1 MAIEQ
6 RMKKTLSLLAPLS
19 MAALLLFC
27 LPQCAPAELENQ
39 TLSLNDIEVLASGPL
54 FMGSNT
60 AQGSCRPQL
69 EDWMKEKGLQPSQIR
84 DVRLES
90 ATVQLPDTGL
100 AVPLESISL
109 LFAADEL
116 DMQTLGVLNPVPENQ
131 NPVQINVAE
140 VQKTMIGWLEQEEFT
155 AVLDCGLGEDLMDDL
170 RLTLDLEFSLI
181 VKK

>member
-1 MAIEQ
+1 
-6 RMKKTLSLLAPLS
+6 MKKLLPIFPALF
-19 MAALLLFC
+19 AALLLFG
-27 LPQCAPAELENQ
+27 LSQCAPAELENQ
-39 TLSLNDIEVLASGPL
+39 TLSCKNIEVLASGPL

-69 EDWMKEKGLQPSQIR
+69 EAWMEGKGLQPTQIR

-90 ATVQLPDTGL
+90 ATVHLPDTGIG
-100 AVPLESISL
+100 VPLESISL

-140 VQKTMIGWLEQEEFT
+140 VQKTMIEWLEQPQFT
-155 AVLDCGLGEDLMDDL
+155 AVLDCGLAEDLMDDL
-170 RLTLDLEFSLI
+170 RLTLDLEFSII